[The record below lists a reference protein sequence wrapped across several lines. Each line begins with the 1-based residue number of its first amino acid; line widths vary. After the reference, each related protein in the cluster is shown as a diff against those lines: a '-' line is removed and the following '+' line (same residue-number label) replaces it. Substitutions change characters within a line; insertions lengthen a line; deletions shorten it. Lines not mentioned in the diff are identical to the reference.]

1 MKKGQR
7 KTKGGRDWP
16 IFIKNIVTKLNKQKY
31 ALEQTKH
38 GKLKVAL
45 VRSLFQQNSL
55 KHFFNE
61 PSPASFLSF
70 YSLIKYQIQL
80 TTHKR
85 KKISGGE
92 IQSQTLLNMSF
103 LL

>member
-38 GKLKVAL
+38 GKLKVSL

-70 YSLIKYQIQL
+70 YSLFKYQIQL

-85 KKISGGE
+85 KN